1 MRATLWR
8 SILAACCLAAA
19 LSGCAAGQV
28 GEAIPQ
34 NLGGMP
40 ADVPAPPKVPYQ
52 YPAVH
57 DMPPPRAT
65 EPLSDEQQQK
75 LEQDLTTLRNR
86 EEKRLTGSKTP
97 AKPAKSKTGKK
108 TGKKKPKS
116 KAAGGDGKT
125 TGAKTSP

>member
-8 SILAACCLAAA
+8 SILAACSLAAG

-28 GEAIPQ
+28 GEAIPH

-40 ADVPAPPKVPYQ
+40 ADVPAAPRVPYQ

-65 EPLSDEQQQK
+65 EPLTDEQQFR

-86 EEKRLTGSKTP
+86 QEKRLMGDKTTP
-97 AKPAKSKTGKK
+97 QPAKSKTGKK
-108 TGKKKPKS
+108 AGKKKS
-116 KAAGGDGKT
+116 KGKAGGGDGKT